1 MKYIPSLLLLLILI
15 QACAVQEAVVEEI
28 QKEEEV
34 HPAAWFNADVRFSS
48 DSLEIRGYSHSAA
61 SDLQRAMDF
70 GREAAIAHLRF
81 EVDAI
86 AEAVRNELASEIGS
100 NYSEPAFIIELR
112 NMVSALD
119 LSDAALEQVQVQRE
133 DGITEVFTKAVVRRN
148 EILATLAA
156 SHPDSEFS
164 DQLLK

>member
-1 MKYIPSLLLLLILI
+1 MKYLPILLLFLTLI
-15 QACAVQEAVVEEI
+15 QACAVQESVLEETHA
-28 QKEEEV
+28 EEKIY
-34 HPAAWFNADVRFSS
+34 PATWFNPEVRFSS

-61 SDLQRAMDF
+61 SDLQRALDT
-70 GREAAIAHLRF
+70 GRETALAHLRF

-86 AEAVRNELASEIGS
+86 AEAARKELASEIGS
-100 NYSEPAFIIELR
+100 TYSEPAFIIELR
-112 NMVSALD
+112 NLVSAVD
-119 LSDAALEQVQVQRE
+119 LSVADLEQVQVQRE

-156 SHPDSEFS
+156 SHPDSNFA